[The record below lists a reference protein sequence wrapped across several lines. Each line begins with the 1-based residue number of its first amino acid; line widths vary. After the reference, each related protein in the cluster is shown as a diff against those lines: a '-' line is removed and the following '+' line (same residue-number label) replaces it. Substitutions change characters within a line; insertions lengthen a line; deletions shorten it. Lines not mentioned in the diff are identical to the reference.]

1 MVAGLHHVAL
11 STPDLER
18 CLSFYCGAL
27 GGKQVSEVNSWNKG
41 NVIADRMTRLKDS
54 AARYAFVSVGNVF
67 LEIFE
72 FSSLTPNDQS
82 HRACDYGLV
91 HLSFVVDDIHA
102 EYARLKAA
110 GMEFNGSPVEFE
122 DGSIFTYGRDPD
134 GNIIELLGD
143 PDRCEYSDNSG
154 NSGLVRAPS
163 YQVTPI
169 HG

>member
-1 MVAGLHHVAL
+1 MINGLHHVAL

-27 GGKQVSEVNSWNKG
+27 GGEQVSEVHAWNKG
-41 NVIADRMTRLKDS
+41 TEIADRMTRLKDS
-54 AARYAFVSVGNVF
+54 AARYAFVKVGNVF

-72 FSSLTPNDQS
+72 FSSPSPNDRS

-91 HLSFVVDDIHA
+91 HLCFAVDDIHE

-110 GMEFNGSPVEFE
+110 GMEFHGSPVKFG

-134 GNIIELLGD
+134 DNIIELLEIPTGA
-143 PDRCEYSDNSG
+143 S
-154 NSGLVRAPS
+154 
-163 YQVTPI
+163 TPKM
-169 HG
+169 

>member
-1 MVAGLHHVAL
+1 MITGLHHVAL

-18 CLSFYCGAL
+18 SLAFYCEVL
-27 GGKQVSEVNSWNKG
+27 GGKQVSKVHSWNKG
-41 NVIADRMTRLKDS
+41 NKTADRMTCLENS
-54 AARYAFVSVGNVF
+54 AACYAFVKVGKVF

-72 FSSLTPNDQS
+72 FSSPAPNDQS

-110 GMEFNGSPVEFE
+110 GMEFNSSPVEYE

-134 GNIIELLGD
+134 DNIIELLEIPLGA
-143 PDRCEYSDNSG
+143 S
-154 NSGLVRAPS
+154 
-163 YQVTPI
+163 TPKI
-169 HG
+169 QEPPV